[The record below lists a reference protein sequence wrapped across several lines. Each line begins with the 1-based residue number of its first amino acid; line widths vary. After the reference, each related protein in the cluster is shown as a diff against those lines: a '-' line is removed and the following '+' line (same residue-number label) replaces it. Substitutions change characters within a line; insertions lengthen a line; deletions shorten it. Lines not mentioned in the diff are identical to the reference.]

1 MHNKKI
7 ANISLISQFFW
18 SPGSP
23 ERTIPGV
30 RGWCGVVVV
39 VVVVWGCWRKNK
51 KKKGEEKEEEG
62 EDNRGSTEG
71 GGRLCQEKGFDVLG
85 GLLGGGGATCDS
97 RRGERG
103 GRRWTVGNRCAGRR
117 GQQWPH
123 RSDRLCDGRGE
134 GRSGRVFVTRI
145 WCRPGSGSGS
155 DKVSWTLIGFC
166 SDYYGF
172 GKFRIY
178 SHFIALIHNSSHHG
192 ALLQRF
198 SRAGLLISV

>member
-1 MHNKKI
+1 MKQIKQLSRSNQDVCTIKKI

-30 RGWCGVVVV
+30 RGWCGVIVV
-39 VVVVWGCWRKNK
+39 VVVVWGCWRKNNN
-51 KKKGEEKEEEG
+51 KKGDEKEEEG
-62 EDNRGSTEG
+62 AAVTTQVRQVVWWE
-71 GGRLCQEKGFDVLG
+71 
-85 GLLGGGGATCDS
+85 
-97 RRGERG
+97 
-103 GRRWTVGNRCAGRR
+103 
-117 GQQWPH
+117 
-123 RSDRLCDGRGE
+123 GE
-134 GRSGRVFVTRI
+134 GRSGRVFDTRI

-192 ALLQRF
+192 ALLQQF